1 MNTRCK
7 TFYII
12 LYNYIGNNVIEKKI
26 INYPEIRLSDYPGL
40 RDGRCFNIRSY
51 YNGMINKNPI

>member
-1 MNTRCK
+1 MQNNLL

-12 LYNYIGNNVIEKKI
+12 LYNCIGINVIEKKI

-40 RDGRCFNIRSY
+40 RDSRCFNIRS